1 MYCPAE
7 DTYLLI
13 RGLDSQSNLGKV
25 LEIGFGSGKV
35 AEALTGR
42 SEIYV
47 GCDIDFNVLRGFKMR
62 HPYTPKIELVCCDS
76 ASCFRNSF
84 FDTIVFNPPY
94 LPSDSIV
101 DHTINGGPEGCE
113 LILKF
118 LENSFRILNLNGSI
132 FFIASTLSN
141 LSKITSFIKDN
152 GFKCEEVMRE
162 KFFFEYIILF
172 KCKKLS

>member
-1 MYCPAE
+1 MYLPAE

-13 RGLDSQSNLGKV
+13 RGLESYDNLGKV

-35 AEALTGR
+35 AEALNRR

-47 GCDIDFNVLRGFKMR
+47 GCDIDFNVLKDFKIKN
-62 HPYTPKIELVCCDS
+62 PYNPKIELVCCDS

-94 LPSDSIV
+94 LPSDSII

-118 LENSFRILNLNGSI
+118 LETSFRILNSTGSI

-152 GFKCEEVMRE
+152 GFGCKEVIKE
-162 KFFFEYIILF
+162 KLFFEHIILF